1 MNARLSKY
9 RIKEG
14 KSKQVDQWMDML
26 NQNMDKVLIILK
38 NENLVVETMFREK
51 GEDGE
56 YLYWYA
62 VKGKEKEV
70 QLSDEET
77 NKKNEIIKEHFQYWE
92 ECIVQDEEMPAI
104 ATEVMMVPDHIS
116 KVMDE

>member
-1 MNARLSKY
+1 MKARLSKF
-9 RIKEG
+9 RIKDG
-14 KSKQVDQWMDML
+14 KTKQVDQWMDML

-38 NENLVVETMFREK
+38 NENLFVETMFREK

-62 VKGKEKEV
+62 IQGNKKEV
-70 QLSDEET
+70 QLSDEEL
-77 NKKNEIIKEHFQYWE
+77 NKKNDVMKKHIHYWE

-104 ATEVMMVPDHIS
+104 ATEVMMVPDHIRNAMS
-116 KVMDE
+116 